1 MLKGIYGTIISSPL
15 DLHKID
21 VRNIDTKLEN
31 RTKRIIRL
39 ETLLRDS
46 GKGET
51 ELKAEIAKLKA
62 DNRSLKVC
70 LCKEVTDKQSEYNEL
85 LSKSRTKGL
94 REKDTRDTPSPG
106 PRTVAISAAATTTNT
121 NASPSQGSSTPGTD
135 KRWLLRFQELETRLK
150 AEQEGRALDQK
161 GAKLR
166 LDEVRKENAELK
178 SEIIK
183 EKDGMSVG
191 SMTTSVKSSK
201 ENLKGREAGNGSA

>member
-1 MLKGIYGTIISSPL
+1 M
-15 DLHKID
+15 
-21 VRNIDTKLEN
+21 EN
-31 RTKRIIRL
+31 RTKRILRL

-46 GKGET
+46 GKGDT

-62 DNRSLKVC
+62 ENRSLKVFPC
-70 LCKEVTDKQSEYNEL
+70 QGITYEQSEYNEL

-94 REKDTRDTPSPG
+94 REKENRDTPSPG
-106 PRTVAISAAATTTNT
+106 PRTVPTVSSAAAATSTTS
-121 NASPSQGSSTPGTD
+121 SPSQGTNGPGTD

-161 GAKLR
+161 GAKIR

-178 SEIIK
+178 SEIVKDK
-183 EKDGMSVG
+183 ESVG
-191 SMTTSVKSSK
+191 SMSGSVKSSK